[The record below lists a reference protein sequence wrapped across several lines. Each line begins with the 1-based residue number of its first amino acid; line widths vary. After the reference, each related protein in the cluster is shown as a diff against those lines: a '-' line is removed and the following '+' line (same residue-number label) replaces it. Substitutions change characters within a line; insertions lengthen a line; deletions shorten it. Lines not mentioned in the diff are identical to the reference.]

1 MISEP
6 IINSKNELIKKAE
19 EIISDNES
27 LNPKSERWRFSPIK
41 EFSNF
46 NFSGNSDL
54 PLNSINSPQ
63 IDECIQIQIQN
74 YRKAHL

>member
-6 IINSKNELIKKAE
+6 IINFKNQLIKNSE
-19 EIISDNES
+19 EVISDKES

-54 PLNSINSPQ
+54 PLNSIKSPQ
-63 IDECIQIQIQN
+63 ID
-74 YRKAHL
+74 